1 MNPFCTVHSCQ
12 AVLGNC
18 GYPAGMSQSELAISK
33 AGIASQLSGESHQDH
48 PRLPT
53 GSWALCSEG
62 HGEERR
68 GETTRD
74 PKGLVEQQ
82 VDPQRHSWK
91 PKDGKRERQRGNLRE
106 NGGKLPTFE
115 ERYRVKIQHID
126 CIPSGINPKKVKPRR
141 ILIKLSKFKE
151 EERISRA
158 ARER

>member
-1 MNPFCTVHSCQ
+1 M
-12 AVLGNC
+12 
-18 GYPAGMSQSELAISK
+18 
-33 AGIASQLSGESHQDH
+33 
-48 PRLPT
+48 
-53 GSWALCSEG
+53 
-62 HGEERR
+62 
-68 GETTRD
+68 
-74 PKGLVEQQ
+74 
-82 VDPQRHSWK
+82 DPQRHSWK

-115 ERYRVKIQHID
+115 ERYRVKIQHIA